1 MTDAQISILN
11 PSVYLACVD
20 AAFTSDQVRCL
31 LYGWHCNPKL
41 SFCSTKSLP
50 AAVGTRGD
58 AGASSAARSRAASER
73 RFRMA
78 SMKSDSSRLMQANED
93 RDVDSDVV
101 VAFVVDRVRGDATSR
116 NTASLLGHLRLQ
128 EHAGLTCVNVCFGTF
143 SSTCANEMEVDDL
156 PLVS

>member
-1 MTDAQISILN
+1 VQT
-11 PSVYLACVD
+11 
-20 AAFTSDQVRCL
+20 
-31 LYGWHCNPKL
+31 
-41 SFCSTKSLP
+41 
-50 AAVGTRGD
+50 
-58 AGASSAARSRAASER
+58 SAARSRAASER

-143 SSTCANEMEVDDL
+143 SSTAAQMSCLWRTHEIDIRTVCKRDGSRRFTTRVLRRA
-156 PLVS
+156 S